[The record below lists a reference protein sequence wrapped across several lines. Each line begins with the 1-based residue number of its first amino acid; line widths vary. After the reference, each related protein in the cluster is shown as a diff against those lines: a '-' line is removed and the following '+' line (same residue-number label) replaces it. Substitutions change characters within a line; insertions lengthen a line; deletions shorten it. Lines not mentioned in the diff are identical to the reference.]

1 MSIHQVLATSKQMQW
16 LQCPIYNGTLKP
28 LLGSV
33 QTQEA
38 FFFLFS
44 DLRTYFSLDT
54 ILKISTIL
62 YVYTCLIPGL
72 KILTI
77 LYVYTCLIHGLK
89 KTIKSIH
96 LCISFFFF
104 FFFSFFSSFFFFFNK
119 KCEVK
124 NWNICIYIFRH
135 SVRRGILFQGVE
147 FT

>member
-96 LCISFFFF
+96 LCISFS
-104 FFFSFFSSFFFFFNK
+104 FFSFFLFFLLFSSFLIKN
-119 KCEVK
+119 VK
-124 NWNICIYIFRH
+124 LKTEIYVYIY
-135 SVRRGILFQGVE
+135 SDTQLEGVSY
-147 FT
+147 FKV